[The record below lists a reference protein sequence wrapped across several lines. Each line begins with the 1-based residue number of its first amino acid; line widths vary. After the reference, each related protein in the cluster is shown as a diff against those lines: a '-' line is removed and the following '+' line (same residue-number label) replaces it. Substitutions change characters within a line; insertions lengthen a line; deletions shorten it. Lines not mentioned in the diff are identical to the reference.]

1 MSTDD
6 AEAGMRESSQCLD
19 TIYLAAAVPF
29 LLLTLGALFYDSA
42 GVYFAAVVLC
52 VAQFVRPTRVGW
64 ILITGA
70 YALVTCL
77 FVYGFAYDVVSL
89 ARGRRPSI
97 LLGANDSVVFG
108 TVAPGVA
115 ALTWMLAKRGR
126 SYSPKSQA
134 GGDPG
139 AS

>member
-1 MSTDD
+1 MGTND
-6 AEAGMRESSQCLD
+6 AGAEMRESTQSLD
-19 TIYLAAAVPF
+19 LIYLAAAVPF
-29 LLLTLGALFYDSA
+29 LLLTLAALFYDSA
-42 GVYFAAVVLC
+42 GLYLAAVVLC

-89 ARGRRPSI
+89 ARGQRPNI
-97 LLGANDSVVFG
+97 LLDADDSVVFG
-108 TVAPGVA
+108 TIAAGVA

-126 SYSPKSQA
+126 QYSPKNQA
-134 GGDPG
+134 DAQPG

>member
-6 AEAGMRESSQCLD
+6 AEAGMRESTQCLD

-42 GVYFAAVVLC
+42 GLYFAAVVLC
-52 VAQFVRPTRVGW
+52 VAQFVRPTRIGW

-108 TVAPGVA
+108 TIAAGVA
-115 ALTWMLAKRGR
+115 ALTWMLAKRGHW
-126 SYSPKSQA
+126 YSPKRA
-134 GGDPG
+134 DADPG

>member
-108 TVAPGVA
+108 TIAAGVA

-126 SYSPKSQA
+126 QYSPKNQA
-134 GGDPG
+134 DAHPL

>member
-1 MSTDD
+1 MSTDN
-6 AEAGMRESSQCLD
+6 ARAARHESSQSQD
-19 TIYLAAAVPF
+19 PIYLAAAVPF
-29 LLLTLGALFYDSA
+29 LLLALGALFYDSA
-42 GVYFAAVVLC
+42 GLYFAAVVLC

-89 ARGRRPSI
+89 VRGRRPNI
-97 LLGANDSVVFG
+97 LVDADDSVVFG
-108 TVAPGVA
+108 TIAVGVA
-115 ALTWMLAKRGR
+115 ALTCMLAKRGGW
-126 SYSPKSQA
+126 YSPKTQA
-134 GGDPG
+134 DADPG